1 MSFLDSCGVRL
12 ENEPLELDAIK
23 LELII
28 KMQQKIIKEFTS
40 GQVDYESRLETEV
53 TILNMFSEL

>member
-1 MSFLDSCGVRL
+1 MSFLDSCGARL

-40 GQVDYESRLETEV
+40 GQADYESRLETEV